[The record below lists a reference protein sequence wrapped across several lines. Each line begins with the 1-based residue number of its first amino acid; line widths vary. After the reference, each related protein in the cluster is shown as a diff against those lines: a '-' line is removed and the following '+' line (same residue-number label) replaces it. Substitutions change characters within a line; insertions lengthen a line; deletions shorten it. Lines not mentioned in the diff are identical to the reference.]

1 MAMLVYQRVNV
12 KIFGE
17 IFSQS
22 LFTAAAPE
30 KWPFKRCRLETGF
43 SNLEI
48 HAIFEVNHLFN
59 LGSVSVGAKNWT
71 IENAILHSIPFLGGV
86 NGEKLSFDS
95 KVK

>member
-1 MAMLVYQRVNV
+1 ML
-12 KIFGE
+12 KILE
-17 IFSQS
+17 RFSLKVFS
-22 LFTAAAPE
+22 RPLHLK

-71 IENAILHSIPFLGGV
+71 IENAILHSIPFLGGM
-86 NGEKLSFDS
+86 NGETLRFDS